1 MDFSY
6 GKYKH
11 TQQLDDEGSYKE
23 TEIIMRDGVAVNPST
38 EYTEIR
44 EKVKG
49 DLSAMVVTNTLLEE
63 IKNMPDNVSAGYRIE
78 GYNQKDEKG
87 YYYVVKCYTR
97 KVRAK

>member
-23 TEIIMRDGVAVNPST
+23 TEVIMRDGVAVNPST

-49 DLSAMVVTNTLLEE
+49 DLSATIVTSALLEE
-63 IKNMPDNVSAGYRIE
+63 LKATPDYVDAGYRIE
-78 GYNQKDEKG
+78 GYNQKDKKG